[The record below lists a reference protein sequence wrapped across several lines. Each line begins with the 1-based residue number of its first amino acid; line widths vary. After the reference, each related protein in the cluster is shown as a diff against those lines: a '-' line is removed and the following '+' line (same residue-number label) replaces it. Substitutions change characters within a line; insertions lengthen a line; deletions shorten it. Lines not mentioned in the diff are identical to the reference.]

1 MHYIINMV
9 NSVAYI
15 NFFITTRV
23 LYICASTVSDIN
35 ECSDDDSNGCNHVCT
50 NTDGSYTCYCNTG
63 YELGIDQKTCV
74 GMYCIS

>member
-1 MHYIINMV
+1 MHK
-9 NSVAYI
+9 
-15 NFFITTRV
+15 F
-23 LYICASTVSDIN
+23 LHYICASTVADIN

-50 NTDGSYTCYCNTG
+50 NTDGSYACYCNTG